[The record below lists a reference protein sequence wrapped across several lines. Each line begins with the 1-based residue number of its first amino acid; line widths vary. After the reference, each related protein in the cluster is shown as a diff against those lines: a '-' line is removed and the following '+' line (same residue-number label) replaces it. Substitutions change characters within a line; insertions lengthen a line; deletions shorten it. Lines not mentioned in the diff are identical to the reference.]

1 MTRNDDD
8 AVTQLEIDEAL
19 AEHGL
24 VLVTGPSVVAVRAV
38 LVAAGERYGEELAVV
53 LDATP
58 AELERLPARGLVG
71 ARPAVLD
78 AVLGPVPDLPFVLVD
93 GLPDDGCEVPDAV
106 RAVVTA
112 VTDRHRLA
120 VGNALDETEL
130 ARLTGHADGLDAAL
144 EAGLVH
150 RVQRDGEPHL
160 APDPAVVDLAESHAG
175 WPVSTAFARRLRDAG
190 DPARLLIPGRVAVAR
205 GDAGV
210 GAVLL
215 GRLDPDEVP
224 VETAWAV
231 AAAAEQHGHDE
242 VAARWHRSVAER
254 GDAEDARASRRAA
267 GLAELRCGRRRAA
280 HDLLAGI
287 DGADRATQD
296 VLARLALVDA
306 DTHADGRIEARRRFE
321 LAADGDDELAAGA
334 ALALATMAR
343 EDGDDEAAVRWL
355 RTAAELTADRER
367 GTRARI
373 VVIPVLARLGRLQ
386 EAQAAADDLDDHLVD
401 SDPRP
406 WREALVL
413 ARAALARSSGDLGL
427 TRIVLDGAA
436 RDLRGAAWAA
446 ASVELDVERG
456 LVDEVLDAGRPEWVH
471 LRAVRS
477 DRPGQSW
484 ALDPQRRL
492 RAARQAAL
500 RTRDAQWAAV
510 PTPRRA
516 GESAV
521 ATPATP
527 VPAPR

>member
-8 AVTQLEIDEAL
+8 AVTQQEIDTAL
-19 AEHGL
+19 AECGR
-24 VLVTGPSVVAVRAV
+24 VLVTGPSVVAVRAA
-38 LVAAGERYGEELAVV
+38 LVAAGDRHGDDLVV
-53 LDATP
+53 LLDATP
-58 AELERLPARGLVG
+58 AELEALPPQGLIG

-78 AVLGPVPDLPFVLVD
+78 AVLGPVPDLPFLLVD
-93 GLPDDGCEVPDAV
+93 ALPDDACEVPDAV

-130 ARLTGHADGLDAAL
+130 ALLTDHADQLPAAID
-144 EAGLVH
+144 AGLVH
-150 RVQRDGEPHL
+150 RVERDGQPHL
-160 APDPAVVDLAESHAG
+160 APDPAVVDLAESPAG
-175 WPVSTAFARRLRDAG
+175 WPVTTAFARRLRDAG
-190 DPARLLIPGRVAVAR
+190 DAARLLIPGRVAVAR

-231 AAAAEQHGHDE
+231 AAAAEQYGHDE
-242 VAARWHRSVAER
+242 AAARWHRSVAAR

-296 VLARLALVDA
+296 VLARLALSEA
-306 DTHADGRIEARRRFE
+306 NTDGRIEARRRFE

-355 RTAAELTADRER
+355 RAAAATTADRER

-373 VVIPVLARLGRLQ
+373 VVIPVLARLGRTQ
-386 EAQAAADDLDDHLVD
+386 EAQDAADDLDDHLAD

-413 ARAALARSSGDLGL
+413 ARAALARSSGDLDL

-436 RDLRGAAWAA
+436 PDLRGPAWSA

-477 DRPGQSW
+477 DRPGQSR

-510 PTPRRA
+510 PAPRRA
-516 GESAV
+516 GESAPADVRV
-521 ATPATP
+521 ASS
-527 VPAPR
+527 